1 MNKFKSNSSNV
12 YAKKIPYTQEQ
23 LNERFTYTDG
33 KLYHKNYRD
42 RVSTGVDYEGVEAG
56 VFNSFNRCQIR
67 IDYTKYLRSRLIYKM
82 LNGNDP
88 VGVLD
93 HINNDCTDDRI
104 ENLQDVSQ
112 QYNRWGKLKEDV
124 WNIRDSLGNGPG
136 NTSLY
141 VG

>member
-12 YAKKIPYTQEQ
+12 YAKEIPYTQEQ

-33 KLYHKNYRD
+33 KLFYKNYRD
-42 RVSTGVDYEGVEAG
+42 RISAGKNYEGLEAG
-56 VFNSFNRCQIR
+56 RFSPTTGRCQIG
-67 IDYTKYLRSRLIYKM
+67 INYSKYLRSRLIYKM

-93 HINNDCTDDRI
+93 HVNNDCTDDRI

-124 WNIRDSLGNGPG
+124 
-136 NTSLY
+136 
-141 VG
+141 